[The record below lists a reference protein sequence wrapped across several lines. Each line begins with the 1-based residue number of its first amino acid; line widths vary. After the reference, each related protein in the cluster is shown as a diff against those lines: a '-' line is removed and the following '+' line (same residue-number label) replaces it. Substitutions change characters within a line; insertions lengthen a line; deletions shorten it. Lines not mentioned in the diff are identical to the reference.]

1 MVNRAC
7 ILENEWEVEIM
18 FEKFYLSMVIVL
30 TLFVIGP
37 REQKNIL
44 IAGEEDSIKWNNYE
58 IEDILL

>member
-1 MVNRAC
+1 
-7 ILENEWEVEIM
+7 M
-18 FEKFYLSMVIVL
+18 FEKLLFAMVIVL